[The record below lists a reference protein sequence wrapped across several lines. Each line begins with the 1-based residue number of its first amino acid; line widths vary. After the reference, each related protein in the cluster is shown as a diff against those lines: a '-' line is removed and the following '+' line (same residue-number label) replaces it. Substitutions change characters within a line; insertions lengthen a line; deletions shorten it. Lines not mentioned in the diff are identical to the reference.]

1 MVFTSSFSAK
11 RFFIMGPNCQNLGMS
26 LLNGKKAKID
36 NKKLTAIEEY
46 LLCRNCLPLK
56 TFLFRSQKTM
66 TLNLK

>member
-11 RFFIMGPNCQNLGMS
+11 PFFIISPNCQNLGMS

-36 NKKLTAIEEY
+36 NKKLTATEEY
-46 LLCRNCLPLK
+46 LLYFNCLPLK

>member
-1 MVFTSSFSAK
+1 
-11 RFFIMGPNCQNLGMS
+11 MGPNCQNLGMS